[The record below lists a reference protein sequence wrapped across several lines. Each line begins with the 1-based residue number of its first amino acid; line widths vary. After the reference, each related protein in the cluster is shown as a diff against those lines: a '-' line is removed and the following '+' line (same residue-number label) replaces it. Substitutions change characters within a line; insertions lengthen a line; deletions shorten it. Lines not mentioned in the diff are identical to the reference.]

1 MSNHDHVHHQAP
13 PESFPPG
20 GAQAAGRDPL
30 AHDHVFLG
38 ADHARNER
46 RVWWVI
52 GLTAAMM
59 VAEILGGQILGS
71 MALTAD
77 GWHMSTHAG
86 AMLITAL
93 AYRYARRQIG
103 NPRFTFG
110 TGKVGDLAAF
120 ASAVIL
126 GLIAL
131 IIAWESALRLLE
143 PVDIAYDEAIAV
155 AALGLAVNLVSAWL
169 LGADHGHDHAASP
182 AKAHGHAED
191 EHDGHDKA
199 GTAERHDHAASHSHG
214 HHAGHGGHGSHA
226 GHGSHGAHGGHAGHG
241 GHGGHGGDSNLKA
254 AYLHVLADAL
264 TSVLAIAALLAGRF
278 YGWNWLDPVMGVV
291 GAVVIA
297 RWSIGLVRQ
306 SALVLLDSADT
317 AGDLPAAIRRRLD
330 GQGERITDLHVWQV
344 GPGHH
349 AAIVALSSVN
359 PQPPEAYKAR
369 LSTLPGLSHLT
380 VEVTPA

>member
-1 MSNHDHVHHQAP
+1 MTGERPSP
-13 PESFPPG
+13 
-20 GAQAAGRDPL
+20 AGRRDPQ
-30 AHDHVFLG
+30 AHDHAFLG

-120 ASAVIL
+120 ASAIIL

-131 IIAWESALRLLE
+131 IIAWESALRLIE

-155 AALGLAVNLVSAWL
+155 AALGLVVNLVSAWL
-169 LGADHGHDHAASP
+169 LGADHHGHAHSDDHGPSPAAHDHAP
-182 AKAHGHAED
+182 QI
-191 EHDGHDKA
+191 
-199 GTAERHDHAASHSHG
+199 SHG
-214 HHAGHGGHGSHA
+214 SHGGHGSHA
-226 GHGSHGAHGGHAGHG
+226 DHGAHAGQGMHGGHHGHRGHHGGHGGHA
-241 GHGGHGGDSNLKA
+241 GHGGDSNLKA

-264 TSVLAIAALLAGRF
+264 TSVLAIAALIAGRV
-278 YGWNWLDPVMGVV
+278 YGWSWLDPAIGVV

-297 RWSIGLVRQ
+297 RWSIGLIRQ
-306 SALVLLDSADT
+306 SALVLLDTADT

-330 GQGERITDLHVWQV
+330 CDGARITDLHVWQV

-349 AAIVALSSVN
+349 AAIIALSS
-359 PQPPEAYKAR
+359 PAPEPPASYKAR
-369 LSTLPGLSHLT
+369 LATLPGLSHVT
-380 VEVTPA
+380 VEVTAA